1 MKLRRKIIEIDE
13 KKCSGCGLCAT
24 ACAEGAIEVRD
35 GKARLVSEIY
45 CDGLGACLGE
55 CPEGALTIMER
66 ESQEFNPEAVEEH
79 LKKREETTG
88 HPGIPAGRSV
98 GAPTTEAQGTMAC
111 GCPSQHIQVFAH
123 GKEKA
128 PLRASDLTVGTRP
141 SALSHWPV
149 QIRLVPP
156 KAPFLQGADL
166 LIAADCTSVAY
177 PDFHSRLLPG
187 KTVLIGCPKF
197 DNVEE
202 YLQKFVEIFQEA
214 SIRSITV
221 VDMEVPCCSK
231 LPVLVHHALELSG
244 KEIPFQELVISVR
257 GEILNRDRKIA

>member
-1 MKLRRKIIEIDE
+1 MKMKRKIIEIDE
-13 KKCSGCGLCAT
+13 KKCTGCGLCTT

-35 GKARLVSEIY
+35 GKARLVSEVY

-55 CPEGALTIMER
+55 CPEGALTVTEK
-66 ESQEFNPEAVEEH
+66 ESQEFDPEAVEEH
-79 LKKREETTG
+79 LKARD
-88 HPGIPAGRSV
+88 R
-98 GAPTTEAQGTMAC
+98 EAQPETIAC
-111 GCPSQHIQVFAH
+111 GCPSQHIQVFAQDKRTISPKSADVVA
-123 GKEKA
+123 G
-128 PLRASDLTVGTRP
+128 GTP

-156 KAPFLQGADL
+156 KAPFLQGAHL
-166 LIAADCTSVAY
+166 LIAADCASVAY

-187 KTVLIGCPKF
+187 RTVLIGCPKF

-202 YLQKFVEIFQEA
+202 YLQKFVEIFKQA

-231 LPVLVHHALELSG
+231 LPALVRHALELSG
-244 KEIPFQELVISVR
+244 REIPLQELVISVR

>member
-1 MKLRRKIIEIDE
+1 MKVKRKIVEIDQ
-13 KKCSGCGLCAT
+13 KKCTGCGLCAT
-24 ACAEGAIEVRD
+24 ACAEGAIEIRN
-35 GKARLVSEIY
+35 GKAYLVSEVY
-45 CDGLGACLGE
+45 CDGLGACLSE
-55 CPEGALTIMER
+55 CPEGALKVLER

-79 LKKREETTG
+79 LKQKGKEGEQETL
-88 HPGIPAGRSV
+88 
-98 GAPTTEAQGTMAC
+98 AC
-111 GCPSQHIQVFAH
+111 GCPSQQVQVFSQGNKA
-123 GKEKA
+123 KA
-128 PLRASDLTVGTRP
+128 PRQAGDLRVDPTL
-141 SALSHWPV
+141 SALTHWPV

-202 YLQKFVEIFQEA
+202 YLQKFVEIFKQA
-214 SIRSITV
+214 SIRSVTV

-231 LPVLVHHALELSG
+231 LPALVRHAIELSG
-244 KEIPFQELVISVR
+244 KDVPIRELVISVR
-257 GEILNRDRKIA
+257 GEILDRERKIA

>member
-1 MKLRRKIIEIDE
+1 MNVKRKIIEIDE
-13 KKCSGCGLCAT
+13 QKCSGCGLCTT

-55 CPEGALTIMER
+55 CPEGALAVIER
-66 ESQEFNPEAVEEH
+66 ESQEFDPEAVEDH
-79 LKKREETTG
+79 LKHKDKEVKQETL
-88 HPGIPAGRSV
+88 
-98 GAPTTEAQGTMAC
+98 AC
-111 GCPSQHIQVFAH
+111 GCPSQQIQMFAQ
-123 GKEKA
+123 GKGKA
-128 PLRASDLTVGTRP
+128 SSHQTGDLRVGGTA
-141 SALSHWPV
+141 SALSHWPI

-177 PDFHSRLLPG
+177 SDFHARLLPG

-202 YLQKFVEIFQEA
+202 YVQKFVEIFKQA
-214 SIRSITV
+214 SIRSVTV

-231 LPVLVHHALELSG
+231 LPALVHHALELSG
-244 KEIPFQELVISVR
+244 KDIPIHELVISVR
-257 GEILNRDRKIA
+257 GEILDRDRKIA